1 MFPHRISGI
10 QFKILPQNFP
20 VTFTLTWNPPCQHWS
35 FSEQPKR
42 APLTKAI
49 CFAVSYWCQMKKPD
63 WLSGLGY
70 EKKPLAI
77 YHIKCN
83 GGFLSSFWH
92 NHGYFPCLIYHGKV
106 WSHAP
111 CQFPAVKGSF
121 TTVKASCVTAPYI
134 LGNNVCQYSGY
145 KKKSS
150 VTDINYIC
158 ITPL

>member
-1 MFPHRISGI
+1 MISVCFLTELVEFSSKFPCYFHFNVKSTMSTL
-10 QFKILPQNFP
+10 ILLWTAQKSPINKSNLFCSFLL
-20 VTFTLTWNPPCQHWS
+20 VSNEETWLALWPSVW
-35 FSEQPKR
+35 
-42 APLTKAI
+42 
-49 CFAVSYWCQMKKPD
+49 
-63 WLSGLGY
+63 
-70 EKKPLAI
+70 KKPLAI
-77 YHIKCN
+77 YHVKCN